1 MSFKIVFEIP
11 FCSVDCD
18 VGPWGEWTSCYL
30 PPDMCGVG
38 SKDRS
43 RYTFVFIKVYIVVK
57 YEGEIAQALKVK
69 VLILLLLF
77 NREQIAEA
85 QHHGEKCAKP
95 RIIELMES
103 QACNVECKSP
113 GKEFSF
119 SPADITRFVNGTG
132 KLYPCF
138 QLTAKLDLGKN
149 GLLAL
154 LRAERALEIEQGQM
168 SPIIIT
174 KQEFPVSNNR
184 IDAKSCLY

>member
-1 MSFKIVFEIP
+1 M
-11 FCSVDCD
+11 
-18 VGPWGEWTSCYL
+18 
-30 PPDMCGVG
+30 
-38 SKDRS
+38 
-43 RYTFVFIKVYIVVK
+43 
-57 YEGEIAQALKVK
+57 K
-69 VLILLLLF
+69 VLIHLF
-77 NREQIAEA
+77 FREQIAEA

-119 SPADITRFVNGTG
+119 SPDKPRLVDGTD

-154 LRAERALEIEQGQM
+154 LRAERALEKGEG
-168 SPIIIT
+168 
-174 KQEFPVSNNR
+174 
-184 IDAKSCLY
+184 

>member
-1 MSFKIVFEIP
+1 MFVFWSFKIVFKIP

-43 RYTFVFIKVYIVVK
+43 RYTFFYIMVNILVK
-57 YEGEIAQALKVK
+57 YEGERAPALKVK
-69 VLILLLLF
+69 VLTLPLSK
-77 NREQIAEA
+77 REQIAEA

-119 SPADITRFVNGTG
+119 SPD
-132 KLYPCF
+132 Y
-138 QLTAKLDLGKN
+138 Q
-149 GLLAL
+149 GLSM
-154 LRAERALEIEQGQM
+154 EQTNF
-168 SPIIIT
+168 I
-174 KQEFPVSNNR
+174 PVFS
-184 IDAKSCLY
+184 

>member
-1 MSFKIVFEIP
+1 M
-11 FCSVDCD
+11 
-18 VGPWGEWTSCYL
+18 
-30 PPDMCGVG
+30 
-38 SKDRS
+38 
-43 RYTFVFIKVYIVVK
+43 
-57 YEGEIAQALKVK
+57 K
-69 VLILLLLF
+69 VLILLLS

-119 SPADITRFVNGTG
+119 SSNKPRLVDGTD

-138 QLTAKLDLGKN
+138 QLTAKLGLGKN

-154 LRAERALEIEQGQM
+154 LHAERALEIGQGQM

-174 KQEFPVSNNR
+174 KQEFPLS
-184 IDAKSCLY
+184 II